1 MRQIII
7 HKADDDETG
16 YWAECPSLG
25 VVSQGETIEETLSM
39 IKEAIEL
46 WIEVTLEKGGLVPE
60 EVGEEINHAV
70 VLIWTKTYANGA

>member
-16 YWAECPSLG
+16 FWAECPSLG

-39 IKEAIEL
+39 IKEAIDL
-46 WIEVTLEKGGLVPE
+46 WITVTQEAGGVIPKE
-60 EVGEEINHAV
+60 DGEEIDRAV
-70 VLIWTKTYANGA
+70 VLV

>member
-16 YWAECPSLG
+16 FWAECPSLG

-39 IKEAIEL
+39 IKEAIDL
-46 WIEVTLEKGGLVPE
+46 WIAVTQEAGGVIPE
-60 EVGEEINHAV
+60 EDGEEIDSAV
-70 VLIWTKTYANGA
+70 MLV

>member
-7 HKADDDETG
+7 HKAEADETG

-46 WIEVTLEKGGLVPE
+46 WMEVTLENGGIIPE
-60 EVGEEINHAV
+60 EDGEAIEHAV
-70 VLIWTKTYANGA
+70 VLV